1 MQNSLREERS
11 SKSGWISL
19 EPDFVTSD
27 SNRED
32 SANFTESEESK
43 IKPITTITPSTPT
56 TTDFDIEEIKLEAPY
71 SDSETENVERV
82 VPDHSFEIKKK
93 ESLHLSSN
101 NLR

>member
-1 MQNSLREERS
+1 M
-11 SKSGWISL
+11 

-32 SANFTESEESK
+32 SANITESEESK
-43 IKPITTITPSTPT
+43 IKPITTITTTTPT

-71 SDSETENVERV
+71 SDSEAENVEPV
-82 VPDHSFEIKKK
+82 VPEYSFEIRKKH
-93 ESLHLSSN
+93 SLHLSSS